1 MPKANGNSGFDPAAM
16 FGQFKLP
23 MVDVD
28 ALLAAQ
34 RRNIEA
40 VSAANQVA
48 ADGVKAIAARHGE
61 IVRSTVD
68 DYTAAMRDLMAVRDP
83 VSGAT
88 KQIELAKAAFEAAV
102 ANARELTDLAV
113 KANSKAVDVLNKRV
127 VEGLDEIRSLAG
139 QA

>member
-16 FGQFKLP
+16 LGQFKLP

-28 ALLAAQ
+28 ALVAAQ

-40 VSAANQVA
+40 VSAANQLA

-61 IVRSTVD
+61 IVRSAVD
-68 DYTAAMRDLMAVRDP
+68 EYTAALRDLMAVKDP
-83 VSGAT
+83 QAGAT
-88 KQIELAKAAFEAAV
+88 KQIELAKAAFESAV
-102 ANARELTDLAV
+102 ANTRELTELAV
-113 KANSKAVDVLNKRV
+113 KANSEAADVLNKRV
-127 VEGLDEIRSLAG
+127 VEGLDEIKSLTV